1 MTTLTTETHHDLTD
15 AQWDVLTPLLPTPT
29 RLGRP
34 CRYRLRDLINGIRHR
49 IRIGCPWRDAPA
61 RYGPWWRVYALFKT
75 WQCSGIWAEIQ
86 AKLQSK
92 DDEQGKLG

>member
-49 IRIGCPWRDAPA
+49 IRIGCP
-61 RYGPWWRVYALFKT
+61 
-75 WQCSGIWAEIQ
+75 
-86 AKLQSK
+86 
-92 DDEQGKLG
+92 